1 MTADVSIRRLPPPR
15 LALTMAEAADSIGVS
30 ADFFREHVL
39 PDLRVVRVGR
49 KKLVSISELERWLQR
64 SSALTLRDDR

>member
-1 MTADVSIRRLPPPR
+1 MTTDVSTRRSPPR